1 MRQQGQMSLLPVPDD
16 WESND
21 AELKLGGGLGMHPDV
36 LSQFNLGDRIEITV
50 VAVIDGAGFKEKEV
64 QGLEIKTITRSSKLE
79 AGGRIRRA
87 AKDTSV
93 FRDVP
98 EPGTI
103 DAMLND
109 EAAVGAIADA
119 ALGATGDGIDS
130 VEVVTGTGTR
140 AKRTRAGKADKAAGG
155 QAAPAA
161 EPPAAAEPAAAA
173 DPPAPA
179 APAAAAAAPAEGQG
193 ESAEALTELQMG
205 ALRVLAAEPGCD
217 LDQFQKSLS
226 GINGSSYDT
235 TEAKAI
241 VDLLIRRGLAVL
253 TEHNDYELSA
263 SGEAAIVA

>member
-1 MRQQGQMSLLPVPDD
+1 MAQRQRQQMSLLPVPDD

-21 AELKLGGGLGMHPDV
+21 AELTLGGALGMHPDM

-64 QGLEIKTITRSSKLE
+64 QGLEIKTITRKSKLE

-93 FRDVP
+93 FYDVP
-98 EPGTI
+98 HPDSL
-103 DAMLND
+103 DAALSD
-109 EAAVGAIADA
+109 QSTVDALADA
-119 ALGATGDGIDS
+119 ALGATGEGIDS
-130 VEVVTGTGTR
+130 VEVTTSAGTR
-140 AKRTRAGKADKAAGG
+140 AKRTRAPKAAKEGE
-155 QAAPAA
+155 QPAPAAAA
-161 EPPAAAEPAAAA
+161 EPPAE
-173 DPPAPA
+173 DPPAA
-179 APAAAAAAPAEGQG
+179 GGGEG
-193 ESAEALTELQMG
+193 EPEPLTELQMG
-205 ALRVLAAEPGCD
+205 ALRILGDEPGCD

-226 GINGSSYDT
+226 GLNGTSYDA

>member
-1 MRQQGQMSLLPVPDD
+1 MQQMSLLPVPDD

-93 FRDVP
+93 FKDVP

-103 DAMLND
+103 DAMLSNQS
-109 EAAVGAIADA
+109 AVDALADA

-140 AKRTRAGKADKAAGG
+140 AKRTRAPKADKAAGG
-155 QAAPAA
+155 QAAAPAAA
-161 EPPAAAEPAAAA
+161 EPPAAAP
-173 DPPAPA
+173 PA
-179 APAAAAAAPAEGQG
+179 APAAEGQG
-193 ESAEALTELQMG
+193 ENAEALTDLQLG

-226 GINGSSYDT
+226 GINGSSYDA